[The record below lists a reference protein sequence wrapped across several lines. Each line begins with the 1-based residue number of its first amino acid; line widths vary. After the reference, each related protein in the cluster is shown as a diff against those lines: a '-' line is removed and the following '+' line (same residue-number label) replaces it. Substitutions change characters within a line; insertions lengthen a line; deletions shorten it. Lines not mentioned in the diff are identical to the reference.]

1 MNNDWNENNNE
12 PDIEDNDWNENDN
25 DNDDISEFSED

>member
-12 PDIEDNDWNENDN
+12 PDIEDNYWNENDN
-25 DNDDISEFSED
+25 DNDEISEFSED